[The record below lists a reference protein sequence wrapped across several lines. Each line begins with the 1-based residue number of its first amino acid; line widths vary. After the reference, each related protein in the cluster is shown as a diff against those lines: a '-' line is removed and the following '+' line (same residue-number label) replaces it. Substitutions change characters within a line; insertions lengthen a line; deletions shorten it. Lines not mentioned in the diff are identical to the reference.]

1 MAAESVRSGP
11 CPVPERIKIEAE
23 QFQLRSDV
31 IFPYGLPGGTGGKK
45 CGYLRGNRVILL
57 RRLATMAYEV
67 AL

>member
-45 CGYLRGNRVILL
+45 CGYLRGEPGDIAAQTGDNGI
-57 RRLATMAYEV
+57 
-67 AL
+67 